1 MQKHDFMKLEQELI
15 RGLSVVNSH
24 AGPSFGISASPTL
37 KVTLTFEERSEL
49 ATVRISAQEQS
60 FNVDSPL
67 VWQGVGLSNT
77 TSFSLMV
84 DIDQALHGPKA
95 EPFIRDE
102 RALN

>member
-24 AGPSFGISASPTL
+24 AGPSFGISASPTP

-60 FNVDSPL
+60 FNVDSL
-67 VWQGVGLSNT
+67 WSGKGWGSRT
-77 TSFSLMV
+77 R
-84 DIDQALHGPKA
+84 QAFH
-95 EPFIRDE
+95 
-102 RALN
+102 